1 MLNTCP
7 AQIEFIRQSIVHNVR
22 VDGRRNTTRRIPII
36 KTDVIT
42 HLAGSS
48 YTYFEYE
55 NVEVYTG
62 IKIKV

>member
-48 YTYFEYE
+48 YTYF
-55 NVEVYTG
+55 
-62 IKIKV
+62 